1 MPENLCEVG
10 ISRNEWPIVFVV
22 DTSGS
27 MVGQR
32 LSQLNIA
39 LQELNSMLESLAYQN
54 EVQLSIRLIEFNTT
68 ARRLVGD
75 LEADVEH
82 LDVYFSEAVGL
93 TNTAEAL
100 RLTRGVMTYR
110 YLGPH
115 SLKPVVIL
123 ITDGCSVSAGRK

>member
-110 YLGPH
+110 YLGLFGP
-115 SLKPVVIL
+115 S
-123 ITDGCSVSAGRK
+123 